1 MCADKNEAV
10 TPEKKTG
17 TTPKRPDEILQLM
30 TKSMDFIKE
39 LMAENEKLRYRAVQL
54 QEENRE
60 LATGV
65 TEGNRGELL
74 RQQIQKLESEKDRLL
89 SEYRKV
95 EDENKNFASRYVD
108 IEDENNNLAN
118 LYVCS
123 FQLHSTLDFDEV
135 IQIIME
141 IIINLIGA
149 EDFGILLLD
158 EKTNMLYPVAME
170 GIPKDSFPPVP
181 VGEGVIGRAVST
193 GENYYSEAIHSPD
206 QNRKRSFDDPMVCVP
221 LKIKDRVIG
230 VIVLY
235 HLLPQK
241 TQFANVDYELFT
253 LLAGHAATAIFSAKL
268 YTEAQRKL
276 DTIKGFMKLLTS
288 EEQEQNGKV

>member
-1 MCADKNEAV
+1 VADNRFAENNMAQEGDRE
-10 TPEKKTG
+10 EKAG
-17 TTPKRPDEILQLM
+17 KRPDEILQMM

-39 LMAENEKLRYRAVQL
+39 LMADNEKLRYRAVQL

-60 LATGV
+60 LAAGQAQ
-65 TEGNRGELL
+65 GGRSQALK
-74 RQQIQKLESEKDRLL
+74 QQIKQLEDEKRRLL
-89 SEYRKV
+89 EEYTKV
-95 EDENKNFASRYVD
+95 EVENKDFASRYVE

-123 FQLHSTLDFDEV
+123 FQLHSTLNFSEV

-141 IIINLIGA
+141 IVINLIGA

-158 EKTNMLYPVAME
+158 EKTKTLRPVAME
-170 GIPKDSFPPVP
+170 GIKLENVEPIP
-181 VGEGVIGRAVST
+181 VGEGVIGQAVVT
-193 GENYYSEAIHSPD
+193 GENYYDPNIETQQVS
-206 QNRKRSFDDPMVCVP
+206 RKRSVDNPLVCVP
-221 LKIKDRVIG
+221 LKIKEKVIG

-235 HLLPQK
+235 TLLPQK

-276 DTIKGFMKLLTS
+276 STIKGFMELLTS
-288 EEQEQNGKV
+288 PE